1 MLMFIMKNIQNTISS
16 KRIIIYYQ
24 TLISLQPLIQLL
36 DTYQMTNTDQ
46 MTDQMP
52 DTFYDY
58 IKYLLNI
65 EPQNTPLVTHITL
78 ASIHFGK
85 NPDNSLYIHLNDN
98 DPKNDKFTN
107 VYKELEEIKQIKNTN
122 ININLL
128 IGGAGSAFETLFS
141 DYESYY
147 SILKTT
153 IENTLTFIDG
163 FNLDIEEQVTLE
175 NVIKLV
181 NDLKRDFPQKDIIF
195 APLSSS
201 IATDE
206 PGMGGFSYKDLDK
219 AIGDQIAYYN
229 VQCYGEYTADL
240 FNQMVANG
248 YKADKLVMGMLT
260 GQDFASIETELNKLS
275 NRSDFGGVAVWEYFN
290 APPDSPSEPY
300 KWLEIMNKIMYQ

>member
-1 MLMFIMKNIQNTISS
+1 MKNIQNTITS

-36 DTYQMTNTDQ
+36 DTYQMT
-46 MTDQMP
+46 
-52 DTFYDY
+52 DTFYNY

-65 EPQNTPLVTHITL
+65 ETQKTPLVTHITL

-85 NPDNSLYIHLNDN
+85 NHDNSLYIHLNDT
-98 DPKNDKFTN
+98 DPTNNKFTN
-107 VYKELEEIKQIKNTN
+107 VYKELEEIKQIKNTNIN

-175 NVIKLV
+175 NIIKLV

-206 PGMGGFSYKDLDK
+206 PGMGGFSYKDLDN

-229 VQCYGEYTADL
+229 VQCYSEYTTDL

-248 YKADKLVMGMLT
+248 YKANKLVMGMLT

-275 NRSDFGGVAVWEYFN
+275 NISDFGGVAVWEYFN